1 MKFSLET
8 TKTREEVVRLL
19 KSKTSSK
26 KIFWCSRS
34 SEGNDFYGEV
44 NNDSFKIRRIIW
56 YRNSFQ
62 PIIRGNIVELT
73 SGTRVEIT
81 MRPHLFIL
89 AFTVILLYFLF
100 TTFEPLANGDYVPF
114 VILTAFLLFAY
125 ALYRIECLIAK
136 KKLVSLLSE

>member
-34 SEGNDFYGEV
+34 SEGNYFYGEI
-44 NNDSFKIRRIIW
+44 NQNSFKIRRIIW

-81 MRPHLFIL
+81 MRPHWFVI
-89 AFTVILLYFLF
+89 AFTTILLYFLF
-100 TTFEPLANGDYVPF
+100 SAFAPLANGDYVPF
-114 VILTAFLLFAY
+114 VILTAFLLLAY
-125 ALYRIECLIAK
+125 APYRIECLIAK

>member
-8 TKTREEVVRLL
+8 TKTREEVLQILRDN
-19 KSKTSSK
+19 TSPKRIS
-26 KIFWCSRS
+26 IFS
-34 SEGNDFYGEV
+34 SSSGEKYFWGEI
-44 NNDSFKIRRIIW
+44 NQNSFKIRRILW
-56 YRNSFQ
+56 YNNSFQ

-114 VILTAFLLFAY
+114 VILTAFLLLAY
-125 ALYRIECLIAK
+125 APYRIECLIAK